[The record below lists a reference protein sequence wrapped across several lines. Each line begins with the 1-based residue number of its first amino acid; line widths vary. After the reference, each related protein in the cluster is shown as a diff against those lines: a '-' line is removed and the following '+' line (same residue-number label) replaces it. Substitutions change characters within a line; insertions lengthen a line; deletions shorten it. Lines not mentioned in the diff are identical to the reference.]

1 MITQI
6 AADLTAWTRLLGCVG
21 DAVTLATCE
30 PKAVRYRFP
39 PRARPTR
46 SQRTPTSPQDPGV
59 TALGNRDRRGLREHR
74 RHPATGP
81 TWPVRPRHHHPENRS
96 PAAPAGPSSY
106 PQSLHTRAHSTTP
119 LRHDPDRRHE
129 RPGLSASAWSPRQGQ
144 TEELPGSQPLPRSP
158 LNSDPTSPLRGL
170 LQSQPQ
176 DRRAARGQQVPRR
189 RSASRGSGRELSL
202 PTRGTRRGPESCN
215 PCISCHVLHDL
226 TPGITQNPV
235 WPEQYGRLGV
245 RVSQVQILSSRPSE
259 PAPARQKCLV
269 GAGFWCT
276 VPLMATTRNF

>member
-1 MITQI
+1 MPLFEQRDGWRYEAFVTNTTAGQLAFLEARHRAHARVEDRIRHTKDSGLGRFPSLEFNINQTWLMITQI
-6 AADLTAWTRLLGCVG
+6 AADLTARTRLLGCVG
-21 DAVTLATCE
+21 DAATLATCE

-81 TWPVRPRHHHPENRS
+81 TWPARPRHHHPENRS

-106 PQSLHTRAHSTTP
+106 PQSLHTRAHSTTR

-215 PCISCHVLHDL
+215 PCIS
-226 TPGITQNPV
+226 
-235 WPEQYGRLGV
+235 
-245 RVSQVQILSSRPSE
+245 
-259 PAPARQKCLV
+259 
-269 GAGFWCT
+269 
-276 VPLMATTRNF
+276 